1 MQTPATAPTPP
12 TASSTVADRRTQ
24 PLPAT
29 NGGSNGHG
37 EALLNVK
44 DLVMHFP
51 LTRGIIIQRKVGAVQ
66 AVDGVSFQVKRGETL
81 GLVGESGCG
90 KSTTGRA
97 ILQLYKPTAGEVI
110 FQGKDLTKLDG
121 GDMRRMR
128 RHLQMIFQDPYASL
142 NPRMTVGNIVSEPMQ
157 IHKLVPKG
165 ERTQRVQELLE
176 TVGLNPYFAN
186 RYPHEFSGGQ
196 RQRIGIA
203 RALAAN
209 PAFIVADE
217 PVSALDVSIQAQ
229 IVNLLEDLQER
240 FGLTY
245 LFIAHDLSV
254 VKHISDR
261 VAVMYLGKIVEMA
274 NRNELYAD
282 PLHPYTKA
290 LLSAVP
296 IPDPV
301 IEKRRERIILSG
313 DVPSPINPPSGCHF
327 HTRCPY
333 AMDVC
338 RQVDPIFADQGD
350 GHYVACHLY
359 LGSGAEQA
367 TGGAAAFKAI

>member
-1 MQTPATAPTPP
+1 MASTTVDRPSAAAADSDALGAP
-12 TASSTVADRRTQ
+12 
-24 PLPAT
+24 
-29 NGGSNGHG
+29 
-37 EALLNVK
+37 LLSVNN
-44 DLVMHFP
+44 LVMHFP
-51 LTRGIIIQRKVGAVQ
+51 LTQGIIFQRKVGAVQ
-66 AVDGVSFQVKRGETL
+66 AVDGISFEVRKGETL

-97 ILQLYKPTAGEVI
+97 ILQLYKPTSGEIV
-110 FQGKDLTKLDG
+110 FQGKDLTKLPG
-121 GDMRRMR
+121 GEMRKMR

-142 NPRMTVGNIVSEPMQ
+142 NPRMTVGSIIAEPMQ
-157 IHKLVPKG
+157 IHGLVEKKD
-165 ERTQRVQELLE
+165 RNKRVQDLLQ

-209 PAFIVADE
+209 PDFIVCDE

-229 IVNLLEDLQER
+229 IVNLLEDLQDQ

-274 NRNELYAD
+274 DRNDLYD
-282 PLHPYTKA
+282 NPLHPYTKA
-290 LLSAVP
+290 LPSAVP

-301 IEKRRERIILSG
+301 VERGRERIILSG

-333 AMDVC
+333 VMDVC
-338 RQVDPIFADQGD
+338 KSIDPILADQGD
-350 GHYVACHLY
+350 NHLVACHLY
-359 LGSGAEQA
+359 PGSGA
-367 TGGAAAFKAI
+367 

>member
-1 MQTPATAPTPP
+1 MSAAVAQQPSATSAATGSDAP
-12 TASSTVADRRTQ
+12 
-24 PLPAT
+24 
-29 NGGSNGHG
+29 
-37 EALLNVK
+37 LLDVQN
-44 DLVMHFP
+44 LVMHFP
-51 LTRGIIIQRKVGAVQ
+51 LTQGIIFQRKVGAVQ
-66 AVDGVSFQVKRGETL
+66 AVDGVSFSVKRGETL

-97 ILQLYKPTAGEVI
+97 ILQLYKPTEGNVI
-110 FQGKDLTKLDG
+110 FNGQDLTKLDSTH
-121 GDMRRMR
+121 MRRMR

-157 IHKLVPKG
+157 IHKLVPKA
-165 ERTQRVQELLE
+165 ERTQRVQELLQ

-209 PAFIVADE
+209 PDFIVCDE

-229 IVNLLEDLQER
+229 IVNLLEDLQEQ

-254 VKHISDR
+254 VRHISDR
-261 VAVMYLGKIVEMA
+261 VAVMYLGKLVEMA
-274 NRNELYAD
+274 DRNELYD
-282 PLHPYTKA
+282 NPLHPYTKA

-301 IEKRRERIILSG
+301 IEKKRERIILTG

-333 AMDVC
+333 VMDVC
-338 RQVDPIFADQGD
+338 KKVDPLFAEQSH
-350 GHYVACHLY
+350 GHFVACHLY
-359 LGSGAEQA
+359 PGSGA
-367 TGGAAAFKAI
+367 

>member
-1 MQTPATAPTPP
+1 MSAVTEQPQTATSATGDGAP
-12 TASSTVADRRTQ
+12 
-24 PLPAT
+24 
-29 NGGSNGHG
+29 
-37 EALLNVK
+37 LLDVK
-44 DLVMHFP
+44 NLVMHFP
-51 LTRGIIIQRKVGAVQ
+51 LTEGIIFQRQVGAVQ
-66 AVDGVSFQVKRGETL
+66 AVDGVSFHVNRGETL

-97 ILQLYKPTAGEVI
+97 ILQLYKPTSGEVV
-110 FQGKDLTKLDG
+110 FNGKDLTKLDG

-128 RHLQMIFQDPYASL
+128 RHLQMVFQDPYASL

-157 IHKLVPKG
+157 IHKLVPKN
-165 ERTQRVQELLE
+165 ERTERVQDLLQ

-209 PAFIVADE
+209 PDFIVCDE

-229 IVNLLEDLQER
+229 VVNLLEDLQDKL
-240 FGLTY
+240 GLTY

-254 VKHISDR
+254 VRHISDR

-274 NRNELYAD
+274 DRNALYDD

-301 IEKRRERIILSG
+301 IEKQRERIILTG

-333 AMDVC
+333 VMDVC
-338 RQVDPIFADQGD
+338 KQQDPKFVDQGG
-350 GHYVACHLY
+350 GHFVACHLY
-359 LGSGAEQA
+359 PGS
-367 TGGAAAFKAI
+367 TV

>member
-1 MQTPATAPTPP
+1 MSAAATA
-12 TASSTVADRRTQ
+12 Q
-24 PLPAT
+24 
-29 NGGSNGHG
+29 NGANGQA
-37 EALLNVK
+37 ETLLEVNN
-44 DLVMHFP
+44 LVMHFP
-51 LTRGIIIQRKVGAVQ
+51 LTKGIIFQRKVGAVQ
-66 AVDGVSFQVKRGETL
+66 AVDGISFSVKRGETL

-97 ILQLYKPTAGEVI
+97 ILQLYKPTAGEVN
-110 FQGKDLTKLDG
+110 FHPKDQQKKDLTKLDG
-121 GDMRRMR
+121 GEMRRMR
-128 RHLQMIFQDPYASL
+128 RYLQMIFQDPYASL
-142 NPRMTVGNIVSEPMQ
+142 NPRMTVGNIIAEPMQ
-157 IHKLVPKG
+157 IHNLVAKN
-165 ERTQRVQELLE
+165 ERNERVQELLQ

-196 RQRIGIA
+196 RQRIGVA

-209 PAFIVADE
+209 PDFIVCDE

-229 IVNLLEDLQER
+229 IVNLLEDLQEQ

-274 NRNELYAD
+274 DRVALYEE

-301 IEKRRERIILSG
+301 VEKKRERIILTG

-333 AMDVC
+333 VMDIC
-338 RQVDPIFADQGD
+338 
-350 GHYVACHLY
+350 
-359 LGSGAEQA
+359 
-367 TGGAAAFKAI
+367 KA

>member
-1 MQTPATAPTPP
+1 MSAAANPQTNIQPGGASANDAAP
-12 TASSTVADRRTQ
+12 
-24 PLPAT
+24 
-29 NGGSNGHG
+29 
-37 EALLNVK
+37 LLDVRN
-44 DLVMHFP
+44 LVMHFP
-51 LTRGIIIQRKVGAVQ
+51 LTQGIIFQRKVGAVQ

-97 ILQLYKPTAGEVI
+97 ILQLYKPTSGEVI
-110 FQGKDLTKLDG
+110 FDGTDLTKLDG
-121 GDMRRMR
+121 NAMRKQR
-128 RHLQMIFQDPYASL
+128 RHLQMVFQDPYASL

-157 IHKLVPKG
+157 IHNLVPKN
-165 ERTQRVQELLE
+165 ERTERVQELLQ

-209 PAFIVADE
+209 PDFIVCDE

-229 IVNLLEDLQER
+229 VVNLLEDLQDKL
-240 FGLTY
+240 GLTY

-254 VKHISDR
+254 VRHISDR
-261 VAVMYLGKIVEMA
+261 VAVMYLGKIVELA
-274 NRNELYAD
+274 DRNALYDD

-301 IEKRRERIILSG
+301 IEKRRERIILTG

-333 AMDVC
+333 VMDVC
-338 RQVDPIFADQGD
+338 KQVDPVLADQGD
-350 GHYVACHLY
+350 GHFVACHLY
-359 LGSGAEQA
+359 PGSGA
-367 TGGAAAFKAI
+367 

>member
-1 MQTPATAPTPP
+1 MTANGASPVANPASVSTEPTE
-12 TASSTVADRRTQ
+12 Q
-24 PLPAT
+24 KPLLDVR
-29 NGGSNGHG
+29 N
-37 EALLNVK
+37 
-44 DLVMHFP
+44 LVMHFP
-51 LTRGIIIQRKVGAVQ
+51 LTQGIIIQRKVGAVQ
-66 AVDGVSFQVKRGETL
+66 AVDGVSFSVKKGETL

-97 ILQLYKPTAGEVI
+97 ILQLYKPTAGVVD
-110 FQGKDLTKLDG
+110 FNGKDLTKLDSG
-121 GDMRRMR
+121 EMRKMR

-157 IHKLVPKG
+157 IHNLVPKS
-165 ERTQRVQELLE
+165 ERTKRVQELLQ

-209 PAFIVADE
+209 PDFIVCDE

-229 IVNLLEDLQER
+229 IVNLLEDLQDQ

-254 VKHISDR
+254 VRHISDR

-274 NRNELYAD
+274 DRNELYEN

-301 IEKRRERIILSG
+301 IEKKRERIILTG

-333 AMDVC
+333 VMDIC
-338 RQVDPIFADQGD
+338 KQVDPPFTPKGPD
-350 GHYVACHLY
+350 HLVACHLY
-359 LGSGAEQA
+359 PEPVAPS
-367 TGGAAAFKAI
+367 T

>member
-1 MQTPATAPTPP
+1 MSAAVSQQQNTAG
-12 TASSTVADRRTQ
+12 ASPDNGQ
-24 PLPAT
+24 PLLDVQ
-29 NGGSNGHG
+29 N
-37 EALLNVK
+37 
-44 DLVMHFP
+44 LVMHFP
-51 LTRGIIIQRKVGAVQ
+51 LTQGIIFQRQVGAVQ
-66 AVDGVSFQVKRGETL
+66 AVDGVTFSVKRGETL

-97 ILQLYKPTAGEVI
+97 ILQLYKPTDGNVI
-110 FQGKDLTKLDG
+110 FDGRDLTKLDG
-121 GDMRRMR
+121 NEMRKMR
-128 RHLQMIFQDPYASL
+128 RHLQMVFQDPYASL
-142 NPRMTVGNIVSEPMQ
+142 NPRMTVGNIVAEPMQ
-157 IHKLVPKG
+157 IHKLVPKN
-165 ERTQRVQELLE
+165 ERTERVQELLQ

-209 PAFIVADE
+209 PDFIVCDE

-229 IVNLLEDLQER
+229 VVNLLEDLQDK

-254 VKHISDR
+254 VRHISDR

-274 NRNELYAD
+274 DRNALYDD

-301 IEKRRERIILSG
+301 IEKRRERIILTG

-333 AMDVC
+333 VMDVC
-338 RQVDPIFADQGD
+338 KRIDPVFADQGNE
-350 GHYVACHLY
+350 HFVACHLY
-359 LGSGAEQA
+359 PGSGAD
-367 TGGAAAFKAI
+367 